1 MIDLSKEKLKL
12 DYPCN
17 WQYKLVGLSEEKIK
31 NAAKDVFCDRVHKV
45 TPSKVSKKGKFK
57 SFTVDIIV
65 HNEDDRLE
73 LFNKL
78 QAHDDIKIVI

>member
-1 MIDLSKEKLKL
+1 MIDLSKEKLEL

-17 WQYKLVGLSEEKIK
+17 WQYKLVGFGEEEIMG
-31 NAAKDVFCDRVHKV
+31 AAKEVFGERPFSL

-73 LFNKL
+73 LFTIL
-78 QAHDDIKIVI
+78 QAHCDIKMVI